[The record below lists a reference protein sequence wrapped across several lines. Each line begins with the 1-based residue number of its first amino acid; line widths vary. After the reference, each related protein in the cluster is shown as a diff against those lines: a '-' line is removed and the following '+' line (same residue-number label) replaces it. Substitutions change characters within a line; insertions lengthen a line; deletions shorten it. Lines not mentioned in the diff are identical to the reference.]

1 MLRILFTGG
10 GTGGHIYPILAVAEE
25 LKSLGKTVNVEMELK
40 YLGAPE
46 RYADLLEANGI
57 KVSRIFSAKL
67 RRQFDLRNFADIPK
81 FFISFFQALW
91 KILFWMPDVLFSKGG
106 PGALPVIL
114 AAKFYRVPL
123 IIHESD
129 AAPGL
134 ANKLS
139 SRFADRIGIS
149 FKSAAASLKN
159 KNIALT
165 GNPIRRSFLEIIDQ
179 AAAKKNFGFNPA
191 QSVIL
196 VVGGSQGST
205 RINSFFMDI
214 VGELLKDY
222 QILHQTGKNNF
233 DEFKKELE
241 VVLKNFSAEE
251 KARYKIVPYFE
262 NDIKEAYAAA
272 DLIISRAGSGS
283 IFEIAAMGKPSILIP
298 LPEAANNHQVQNA
311 YEYAGSGG
319 AVVLEETNFK
329 PHILLEQI
337 KKILTDPQKIKSMS
351 EAAKNFSKPE
361 AAKRIAEEILN
372 LTKSY

>member
-1 MLRILFTGG
+1 
-10 GTGGHIYPILAVAEE
+10 
-25 LKSLGKTVNVEMELK
+25 
-40 YLGAPE
+40 
-46 RYADLLEANGI
+46 
-57 KVSRIFSAKL
+57 
-67 RRQFDLRNFADIPK
+67 
-81 FFISFFQALW
+81 
-91 KILFWMPDVLFSKGG
+91 
-106 PGALPVIL
+106 
-114 AAKFYRVPL
+114 
-123 IIHESD
+123 
-129 AAPGL
+129 
-134 ANKLS
+134 
-139 SRFADRIGIS
+139 
-149 FKSAAASLKN
+149 
-159 KNIALT
+159 
-165 GNPIRRSFLEIIDQ
+165 
-179 AAAKKNFGFNPA
+179 
-191 QSVIL
+191 
-196 VVGGSQGST
+196 
-205 RINSFFMDI
+205 MDI